1 MVNNTR
7 HHTHACQWKA
17 AFLLDCAAVP
27 LSDSFFQFYVDC
39 GLHQS
44 WLMSFIKNVGL
55 CDFLNQFPCFEY
67 RQYGFMV
74 AVGQLSRRPTP
85 DGFMVDVGL
94 NCWSTSH
101 VSFVNDVDLL
111 CNSSHV
117 SFMSVVGWFVVGGRV
132 QRIDRQ
138 CCGKSRLGR
147 GSQLQETEWRFF
159 KYECLVECIPF
170 CLSFS
175 Q

>member
-1 MVNNTR
+1 
-7 HHTHACQWKA
+7 
-17 AFLLDCAAVP
+17 
-27 LSDSFFQFYVDC
+27 
-39 GLHQS
+39 
-44 WLMSFIKNVGL
+44 MSFIKNVGL

-117 SFMSVVGWFVVGGRV
+117 SFMSVVG
-132 QRIDRQ
+132 
-138 CCGKSRLGR
+138 
-147 GSQLQETEWRFF
+147 
-159 KYECLVECIPF
+159 
-170 CLSFS
+170 
-175 Q
+175 